1 MPLENIPFEQTKC
14 VLRNAY
20 SKGRIEDALTI
31 ALNAEQAYPH
41 ERETTLYWKACLYS
55 LLGNTSKAMHALQS
69 ALNEGIWWSRKTLES
84 ESDFDHLRN
93 EPEYNAIADAME
105 TIYAQVCTTAKAICI
120 RDGQKEGTKKLL
132 NLHWRNDNVEHY
144 RRYFPQFQNV
154 SMIYVQS
161 SQVASSK
168 GFCWDNKEKAVHDIE
183 EVLGKELE
191 DISVFS
197 GTSQGA
203 VIALRL
209 ALHYK
214 KSYVGIMPALKDT
227 AIVNE
232 ITDERSKYRFLVG
245 ERDDFYPACK
255 ETNERLKEK
264 NIDSVFISLGD
275 VGHYFPED
283 FEKYYQSVINEQFA

>member
-1 MPLENIPFEQTKC
+1 MSIPFEQIKLE
-14 VLRNAY
+14 VRNAY

-31 ALNAEQAYPH
+31 ALNAEQVYPH
-41 ERETTLYWKACLYS
+41 ERETALYWKACLYS
-55 LLGNTSKAMHALQS
+55 LLGNTQEAIHALQC
-69 ALNEGIWWSRKTLES
+69 ALNEGIWWSKKILES

-105 TIYAQVCTTAKAICI
+105 TLYTQACTTAKVICI

-132 NLHWRNDNVEHY
+132 NLHWRNDNIEHY
-144 RRYFPQFQNV
+144 RRYFPQFQNI

-209 ALHYK
+209 ALVQGHD
-214 KSYVGIMPALKDT
+214 IPAART
-227 AIVNE
+227 
-232 ITDERSKYRFLVG
+232 
-245 ERDDFYPACK
+245 
-255 ETNERLKEK
+255 
-264 NIDSVFISLGD
+264 
-275 VGHYFPED
+275 H
-283 FEKYYQSVINEQFA
+283 